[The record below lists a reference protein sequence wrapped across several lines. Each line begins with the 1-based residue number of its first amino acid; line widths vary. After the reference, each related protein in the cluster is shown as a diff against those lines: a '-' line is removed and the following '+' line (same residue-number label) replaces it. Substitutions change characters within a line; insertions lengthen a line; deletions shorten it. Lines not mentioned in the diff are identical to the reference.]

1 MNSLSDD
8 NLEEGFDVIDFENDL
23 IMDSSSEDG
32 DYGVDDNDNER
43 ISNEDIY
50 YRVLEYV
57 MYMKSLV

>member
-43 ISNEDIY
+43 INNEDIY